1 MTTGVL
7 RVGSSTVRIRP
18 ARAADVD
25 AIAAIG
31 REVLP
36 ATYVDSGLLPGDEVQ
51 TLLETFWSA
60 EYFASVLAGDGSLFV
75 ADTAGWVV
83 GMAETGRLSDADAV
97 LWKLY
102 VIERFRGTG
111 VGSALLA
118 EAEASLGADVERLVV
133 EFVTG
138 NDAAAG
144 FYAAQG
150 FAADRIEVDRRP
162 GVDASYTW
170 LARPVPIQ
178 SQRWTG

>member
-36 ATYVDSGLLPGDEVQ
+36 TTYVDSGLLPAEEVQ
-51 TLLETFWSA
+51 ALLDTFWSA
-60 EYFASVLAGDGSLFV
+60 EYFASVIEGDGGLFV

-83 GMAETGRLSDADAV
+83 GMAETSRLSDADAV

-111 VGSALLA
+111 VGGALLA
-118 EAEASLGADVERLVV
+118 EAEASLGPDVERLVV

-138 NDAAAG
+138 NDGAAA
-144 FYAAQG
+144 FYAALG
-150 FAADRIEVDRRP
+150 FEPDRIEIDRRP
-162 GVDASYTW
+162 GLDASYTW
-170 LARPVPIQ
+170 LARPVRIQ
-178 SQRWTG
+178 SRRWTG